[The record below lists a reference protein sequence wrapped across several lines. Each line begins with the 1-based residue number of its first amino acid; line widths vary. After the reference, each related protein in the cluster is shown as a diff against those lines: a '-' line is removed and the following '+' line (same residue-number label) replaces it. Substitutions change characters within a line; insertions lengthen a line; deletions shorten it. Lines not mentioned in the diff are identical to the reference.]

1 MMTIVPAFLLL
12 FGIICVVKPEWIVMN
27 DRRQKAAGTTRR
39 SEEIEF
45 TDGHYVFIQVVGFF
59 IGVFGL
65 VYTLRA
71 F

>member
-1 MMTIVPAFLLL
+1 M
-12 FGIICVVKPEWIVMN
+12 KPEWIVMI